1 MGIKDFLYSVMLKKG
16 IRVLVKVIVSFI
28 ISVKVASFLQ
38 SIGVTVDITTMEAG
52 LTASFASGAEMLRN
66 YLKQKHGM
74 KIF

>member
-52 LTASFASGAEMLRN
+52 LTALFASVTEMLRN